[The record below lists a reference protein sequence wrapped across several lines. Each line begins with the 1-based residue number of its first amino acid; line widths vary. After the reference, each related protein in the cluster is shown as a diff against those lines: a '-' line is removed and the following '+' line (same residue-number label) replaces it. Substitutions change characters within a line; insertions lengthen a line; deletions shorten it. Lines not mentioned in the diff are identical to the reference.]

1 MRRRFST
8 ARLTCA
14 LLLPALAP
22 MLALAQPLPGDEAIA
37 QLDRAEALIAAQD
50 AAGRPAFAMLG
61 VLTGPDRAALTA
73 AITEAAELTDSASVA
88 IDTAIAQ
95 LDAAAEPDESI
106 ADRRFALAIERRE
119 LRLPLARARAAT
131 ILAALQDDGR
141 TRTALATTAVNALH
155 KVTLGGVAIDTRGA
169 VIAGEAMLLL
179 GDHSKALASFDAAI
193 AHAQRATETDRPSPM
208 DEAEAM
214 IGRSLAI
221 AGVEGDQAARLAISD
236 CRTMAPFVAD
246 GAPSPLLSL
255 LRADAAVRLDQLA
268 DSAPPGIAGYV
279 DALANATT
287 EPVYRSLRG
296 AIFDRLDG
304 LWAMGAWTPA
314 SAPALA
320 IVARAEQLAS
330 DDATRTSGARSL
342 ERLLDR
348 PDSLSG
354 VELAE
359 ARLAL
364 ATIEAPTNPRR
375 AMLLL
380 LEIAGDARPS
390 MLAPTALRQ
399 AYAIGEASIAGG
411 GGADLADPVT
421 ANFDRTIAMM
431 IDQTDST
438 AQRQALWLRR
448 AALFESA
455 SATDKAILAY
465 DRIPPDSGLYHR
477 AQRRA
482 LSLAV
487 GELLRDPEGGRAQAV
502 LARVETLERSRPE
515 PAMRELL
522 TASRILALT
531 RLGRLAEATL
541 AVESIDAATHEP
553 EAITALAID
562 GCLAPLTGLI
572 LDAQIR
578 GDADAQRDA
587 AALLLRTVESDRA
600 LAMEPTPERRMARG
614 LALLMSGRAGAAV
627 SVFERLTKERPD
639 LGVRVWLAEALLAN
653 GEDERAFAGYRS
665 VAEALESRGET
676 GDQDFWRCWSRMLEI
691 LSAPDGE
698 QANAEGILV
707 QINRLALIDPAFGGQ
722 PHKRRIEA
730 VVRTMKPIAQ

>member
-1 MRRRFST
+1 MRRRSRT
-8 ARLTCA
+8 ARLICA
-14 LLLPALAP
+14 LLLPAFAPALAV
-22 MLALAQPLPGDEAIA
+22 AQPLPGDGAIA

-50 AAGRPAFAMLG
+50 ASGRPAFAMLG

-73 AITEAAELTDSASVA
+73 AITEAAELTDAASVA
-88 IDTAIAQ
+88 IDAAIAH
-95 LDAAAEPDESI
+95 LDAGADPDDAT

-131 ILAALQDDGR
+131 ILAALQDDRR

-155 KVTLGGVAIDTRGA
+155 KVTLSGVAIDTRGA

-179 GDHSKALASFDAAI
+179 GEHAKALASLDAVI
-193 AHAQRATETDRPSPM
+193 AHAQRATESDRPSPM
-208 DEAEAM
+208 DVAEAM

-221 AGVEGDQAARLAISD
+221 AGLRGDHAARLALSD
-236 CRTMAPFVAD
+236 CRAQPPFVVDA
-246 GAPSPLLSL
+246 APSPLLSL

-268 DSAPPGIAGYV
+268 GSSPPGISGYV
-279 DALANATT
+279 DALANAPT
-287 EPVYRSLRG
+287 EPVYRSLRR
-296 AIFDRLDG
+296 AIFDRLDT

-320 IVARAEQLAS
+320 TVARAEQLAS
-330 DDATRTSGARSL
+330 DDATRTSGIGAL

-348 PDSLSG
+348 PESLS
-354 VELAE
+354 VIELAE

-364 ATIEAPTNPRR
+364 ATIEAPTNPGP

-380 LEIAGDARPS
+380 LEIAGDAQPS
-390 MLAPTALRQ
+390 MLAPTALRR
-399 AYAIGEASIAGG
+399 AYAIGEAAASGG
-411 GGADLADPVT
+411 GRADLADPVT
-421 ANFDRTIAMM
+421 ANFDRAIAMM
-431 IDQTDST
+431 IDRSASA

-465 DRIPPDSGLYHR
+465 DRIPPDSDLYHR

-487 GELLRDPEGGRAQAV
+487 GELLGEPAGGRAQAV
-502 LARVETLERSRPE
+502 LARVQTLEQSRPD

-522 TASRILALT
+522 LASRVLALT
-531 RLGRLAEATL
+531 RLGRLAEATQ
-541 AVESIDAATHEP
+541 AIERIDAATHEP
-553 EAITALAID
+553 EPITALAID

-572 LDAQIR
+572 LDAEIR
-578 GDADAQRDA
+578 GDTDAQRDA
-587 AALLLRTVESDRA
+587 ASLLLRTVESDRA
-600 LAMEPTPERRMARG
+600 IAMAPTPERRRARG
-614 LALLMSGRAGAAV
+614 LALLMTGRAGAAV
-627 SVFERLTKERPD
+627 SEFERLSSERHDP
-639 LGVRVWLAEALLAN
+639 GIRVWLAESLLAD
-653 GEDERAFAGYRS
+653 GEDERAFASYRS
-665 VAEALESRGET
+665 VAEALGSRGET
-676 GDQDFWRCWSRMLEI
+676 GDPDFWRSWSRMLEI

-698 QANAEGILV
+698 RADAEGILV

-730 VVRTMKPIAQ
+730 VVRAMKPIVE